1 MTDADNRLTR
11 RTLFI
16 GAAASLICAP
26 AVDSNEVESASATRE
41 VSHDRMHEGRAN
53 APVRAHNGKYDSDQ
67 VRNIVLEVTNNPNLG
82 RDATLR
88 VLDQVG
94 DGIKSLSSLKPENFD
109 KVYEACQSL
118 LAGRGASANAVKPHV
133 K

>member
-82 RDATLR
+82 